1 MRAVEKS
8 MLMDYML
15 TNAILL
21 ENEVKTLTDN
31 MFVCR
36 IDIPSLQELTIAK
49 IKLVSFL
56 QFSSHVMALLNINPE
71 DSEQLRRLDII
82 KQKYT
87 VEVNVV

>member
-1 MRAVEKS
+1 MRASEKS
-8 MLMDYML
+8 ILMDYML

-56 QFSSHVMALLNINPE
+56 QFSSHVMAILNINPE
-71 DSEQLRRLDII
+71 DSEQLRRLNII
-82 KQKYT
+82 KQKYI